1 MDMTPDLLQRSR
13 PTALPPSVGIGLKP
27 QHYEALLD
35 PDSPSGKPAWVE
47 VHPQNYFG
55 APDSWG
61 GGPPHRWLTAIAE
74 LYPLSFHSVGLSLG
88 SADGLNRHDLD
99 RLAILCDRY
108 DPASVSDHLSF
119 SGNAHN
125 RFADLLPVPYTKA
138 SLDHFSGEIGKVQDR
153 LKRQILIENPSRYL
167 AYRGDEM
174 SEVEFI
180 ERLVSKSGCGLLFDI
195 NNVEV
200 SATNLG
206 FSAQA
211 YVDAIDPD
219 WVGEIHLAGHAV
231 EQHGSGPLLI
241 DDHGSRVTDATWS
254 LYRRFIECAGAKPT
268 LIEWDTDVPDY
279 VVLMTEAGKAA
290 HILNPPRHGEVAAR
304 RADGGGPTPCATPK
318 APSTTELCSA
328 VPLPVPGRN

>member
-1 MDMTPDLLQRSR
+1 MLAPSS
-13 PTALPPSVGIGLKP
+13 LPPLTGIGLKP

-35 PDSPSGKPAWVE
+35 QNSPSGRPAWVE

-55 APDSWG
+55 D

-88 SADGLNRHDLD
+88 SADGLSGHDLD
-99 RLAILCDRY
+99 RLAILCERY
-108 DPASVSDHLSF
+108 QPASISDHLSF

-125 RFADLLPVPYTKA
+125 RFADLLPVPYTKV
-138 SLDHFSGEIGKVQDR
+138 SLDHFEGEIGKVQDR
-153 LKRQILIENPSRYL
+153 LKRSILIENPSRYL
-167 AYRGDEM
+167 AYQGDEM

-180 ERLVSKSGCGLLFDI
+180 EHLIRKSGCGLLFDI

-211 YVDAIDPD
+211 YVDAIDSD

-231 EQHGSGPLLI
+231 EHHDTGPLLI
-241 DDHGSRVTDATWS
+241 DDHGSRITDATLS
-254 LYRRFIECAGAKPT
+254 LYRRFIDRAGAKPT

-279 VVLMTEAGKAA
+279 VVLMAEADKAEE
-290 HILNPPRHGEVAAR
+290 ILHPPRHGEVAAR
-304 RADGGGPTPCATPK
+304 RADGGGSKPCAIPK
-318 APSTTELCSA
+318 APSTIEQSWA
-328 VPLPVPGRN
+328 VTLPVPGRN

>member
-1 MDMTPDLLQRSR
+1 MTPTFLRRNLS
-13 PTALPPSVGIGLKP
+13 TALPPSVGIGLKP

-35 PDSPSGKPAWVE
+35 PDSLSGRPHWVE

-55 APDSWG
+55 D
-61 GGPPHRWLTAIAE
+61 GGPPQRWLTAIAE
-74 LYPLSFHSVGLSLG
+74 SYPVSFHSVGLSLG
-88 SADGLNRHDLD
+88 SVDGLNQYDLD
-99 RLAILCDRY
+99 KLATLCDRY
-108 DPASVSDHLSF
+108 QPASVSDHLSF

-138 SLDHFSGEIGKVQDR
+138 SLDHFAGEIGKVQDR
-153 LKRQILIENPSRYL
+153 LKLSILVENPSRYL

-174 SEVEFI
+174 SEIEFI
-180 ERLVSKSGCGLLFDI
+180 ERLISKSGCGLLFDI

-231 EQHGSGPLLI
+231 EHHDSGPLLI
-241 DDHGSRVTDATWS
+241 DDHGSQVTDETWN
-254 LYRRFIECAGAKPT
+254 LYRHFVDHAGAKPT
-268 LIEWDTDVPDY
+268 LIEWDTDIPDY
-279 VVLMTEAGKAA
+279 AALMAEVDKAVN
-290 HILNPPRHGEVAAR
+290 ILNPPRHGEVAAL
-304 RADGGGPTPCATPK
+304 RADGGGSNPCATPK
-318 APSTTELCSA
+318 TPSTTEPCSA
-328 VPLPVPGRN
+328 VPLPVPGRS